1 MHADQ
6 FNAVVDIQL
15 DKSRELL
22 TQKSTSYNTDG
33 DRLAAFKVAAT
44 TQGITP
50 KQALAGMMVKHTG
63 SIYKMIHEDTQN
75 PIAVWEEKI
84 MDHINYL
91 LNLRAI
97 VEEEQG
103 ATESDDALAALRKKL
118 QNDPIAIVHEDGTP
132 VPNANVFNF
141 GVELEPKTVIFDSAS
156 KHTPLFNFP
165 VQLTEKEFHDRCDE
179 FGLTIV
185 DRNAATKRARELW
198 LLVDEPS
205 HN

>member
-1 MHADQ
+1 MDAQ
-6 FNAVVDIQL
+6 RFNTVVDIQI

-33 DRLAAFKVAAT
+33 DRLAAFKTAAV

-63 SIYKMIHEDTQN
+63 SIYKMIHEDSEQ

-103 ATESDDALAALRKKL
+103 VATSEAALEALRKKL
-118 QNDPIAIVHEDGTP
+118 TTENSV
-132 VPNANVFNF
+132 
-141 GVELEPKTVIFDSAS
+141 VID
-156 KHTPLFNFP
+156 N
-165 VQLTEKEFHDRCDE
+165 R
-179 FGLTIV
+179 V
-185 DRNAATKRARELW
+185 DRDIYIAKPGAALTR
-198 LLVDEPS
+198 
-205 HN
+205 NN